1 MSPTDWSTLKVVE
14 LRAELS
20 NRGLPTKGV
29 KADLIARLNED
40 DATQAEVPEVQDGDV
55 DGETAVASDKPEPEA
70 ANKDTSAT
78 TASPGASAVANPE
91 PAAAEETQ
99 TGAQVTTTSEH
110 DAPGTENIDEAQIVN
125 KPVAIDTP
133 VPEETA
139 VGPLTRKRRSS
150 RSRTPPPSAK
160 RARQEHDR
168 EAEDREDV
176 VDFETGDIPERA
188 QDSQVNGAEN
198 KHTEKEEAT
207 AQNQLAQEEAQ
218 DSREGSGEE
227 AYLRRVAIAGSFD
240 GPRPSSPT
248 KKPLSDISGEE
259 AYSKR
264 VAIAEALK
272 APSPTNESQAFNDQ
286 DGDVN
291 MEDAV
296 AGESSKATETSAQ
309 SHETPEAREAIT
321 QEQRDAAGDADDLAM
336 PSTHQPTSA
345 LYIRELMRPLKPE
358 VMEQYVVDLITP
370 EGTDPDPNVVED
382 FYIDQIRTHAF
393 VQLTS
398 VSAAK
403 RLRAALHNQVWPNES
418 NRKPL
423 WVDFIPPSQVK
434 EWIAEES
441 AGSGAQ
447 SKRWEVTYEANGGEI
462 VATHTTAGSNNK
474 PFSKVPPTGPAAGPT
489 YPGIEAAPR
498 GPRGRGGAS
507 RLDTP
512 NSLFTQ
518 AHPRLSYTP
527 LSDDAARRRIDNM
540 RSFYSAN
547 APSDLG
553 KNYHRYTFESVD
565 SFVDR
570 GVEVFIGIRPPHR
583 EKEHQERLRREQ
595 SGTAGASSAAESR
608 RDDFRPRADE
618 DRFPRYGDN
627 RRPDRRGRNRGFR
640 GGGPRRFQGEDPYR
654 YRPGY

>member
-14 LRAELS
+14 LRAALS

-29 KADLIARLNED
+29 KAELIARLNEN
-40 DATQAEVPEVQDGDV
+40 DAAQAEVPKVQDEAISGD
-55 DGETAVASDKPEPEA
+55 TAVANDKLEPEA
-70 ANKDTSAT
+70 AEKDTSAVNAT
-78 TASPGASAVANPE
+78 SEASAVANLE
-91 PAAAEETQ
+91 PAAAEQT
-99 TGAQVTTTSEH
+99 TGAEVTTTSEQN
-110 DAPGTENIDEAQIVN
+110 APDTENLNDAQIID
-125 KPVAIDTP
+125 KPAAIDTP
-133 VPEETA
+133 VSEETVA
-139 VGPLTRKRRSS
+139 DHMTRKRRSS

-160 RARQEHDR
+160 RARQEHER

-176 VDFETGDIPERA
+176 VDFETGDIPESVHDREA
-188 QDSQVNGAEN
+188 NGVGN
-198 KHTEKEEAT
+198 KHIEKAEIR
-207 AQNQLAQEEAQ
+207 AQNQVAEEEAQ
-218 DSREGSGEE
+218 DVRKGSGEE
-227 AYLRRVAIAGSFD
+227 AYLKRVAIAGSFD
-240 GPRPSSPT
+240 APKRSSPT
-248 KKPLSDISGEE
+248 QNPLPDVSGEE
-259 AYSKR
+259 AYLKR
-264 VAIAEALK
+264 VAIAESLK
-272 APSPTNESQAFNDQ
+272 VPSPATNESQATNDK
-286 DGDVN
+286 DGDVK

-296 AGESSKATETSAQ
+296 AGGPSEGAETSAQ
-309 SHETPEAREAIT
+309 PHEIPEAREAIT
-321 QEQRDAAGDADDLAM
+321 QQQKGAAEDADELTI

-358 VMEQYVVDLITP
+358 VMEQHVVDLITP
-370 EGTDPDPNVVED
+370 EGSDPDPNLVEE

-398 VSAAK
+398 IAAAK
-403 RLRAALHNQVWPNES
+403 RVRAALHNQVWPNES

-447 SKRWEVTYEANGGEI
+447 SKRWEVTYEPKGGEI
-462 VATHTTAGSNNK
+462 VATHTTVGSNSK
-474 PFSKVPPTGPAAGPT
+474 PFSKAPPTGPAAGPT

-512 NSLFTQ
+512 NFLFTQ

-527 LSDDAARRRIDNM
+527 LSDDIARRRVNSM

-553 KNYHRYTFESVD
+553 KNYHRYTFENVD

-595 SGTAGASSAAESR
+595 SGTAGVSSATESR
-608 RDDFRPRADE
+608 RDEFRPRPDE

-640 GGGPRRFQGEDPYR
+640 VGGPRRFQGEDPYR

>member
-29 KADLIARLNED
+29 KAELIARLNEN
-40 DATQAEVPEVQDGDV
+40 DAAQVEVPEVRDETISGDNP
-55 DGETAVASDKPEPEA
+55 VASDEIEPDA
-70 ANKDTSAT
+70 AEKDTSAVNA
-78 TASPGASAVANPE
+78 ASEVFAV
-91 PAAAEETQ
+91 PAPVEQ
-99 TGAQVTTTSEH
+99 ITGTEVTTMSEQN
-110 DAPGTENIDEAQIVN
+110 APDTENLDYAQIID
-125 KPVAIDTP
+125 KPAAIDTS
-133 VPEETA
+133 VSEEITA
-139 VGPLTRKRRSS
+139 DPMTRKRRSS

-160 RARQEHDR
+160 RARQEHER

-176 VDFETGDIPERA
+176 VDFETGDIPESFHDREA
-188 QDSQVNGAEN
+188 NGVGN
-198 KHTEKEEAT
+198 KQTEKEEST
-207 AQNQLAQEEAQ
+207 AQNQVAEEEAQ
-218 DSREGSGEE
+218 DVRKGNGEE
-227 AYLRRVAIAGSFD
+227 DYLERVAIAGSFD
-240 GPRPSSPT
+240 TPKPSSPSQ
-248 KKPLSDISGEE
+248 KPLPDVSGEE
-259 AYSKR
+259 AYLKR
-264 VAIAEALK
+264 LAIAEALK
-272 APSPTNESQAFNDQ
+272 APSPATNESQVPNDR
-286 DGDVN
+286 DGDVK

-296 AGESSKATETSAQ
+296 AGGLSEGAEMPAQPHETS
-309 SHETPEAREAIT
+309 EARKAIT
-321 QEQRDAAGDADDLAM
+321 QHQKDTIGDADELIV

-358 VMEQYVVDLITP
+358 VMEQHVVDLIIP
-370 EGTDPDPNVVED
+370 EGSDPDPNLVEE

-398 VSAAK
+398 IAAAK
-403 RLRAALHNQVWPNES
+403 RVRAALHNQVWPNES

-434 EWIAEES
+434 QWIAEES

-447 SKRWEVTYEANGGEI
+447 SKRWEVIYEPEGNEI
-462 VATHTTAGSNNK
+462 VATHTTVGSNSK
-474 PFSKVPPTGPAAGPT
+474 PFSKAPPTGPAAGST

-498 GPRGRGGAS
+498 GPRGRGGTS

-512 NSLFTQ
+512 NSLLTQ

-527 LSDDAARRRIDNM
+527 LSDDIARRRVNSM

-553 KNYHRYTFESVD
+553 KNYHRYTFENVD

-595 SGTAGASSAAESR
+595 SGTAGAGSATESR
-608 RDDFRPRADE
+608 RDEFRHRPDE

-627 RRPDRRGRNRGFR
+627 RRTDRRGRNRGFR